1 MHIFIYSLAKK
12 ISNSRARYL
21 ANSLFYVLVQLS
33 IAVIMWI
40 FLGSHSVNA
49 EIDKSDYKSDWSP
62 DDKVFKTPAHI
73 NSMLNDSSLRSA
85 SISPQTAYVL
95 VKITGKELFE
105 RTKTRISFNINDL
118 VYFTNERIKAPK
130 NGYMIHHPALSWSA
144 EARLDELR
152 IGDQYLFVVGLNN
165 GKLQLDPLLQ
175 IYDLKSKE
183 GARIVFGNF
192 NPLKQIYKFND
203 PVRER
208 FEQFKRIDQAGRRSS
223 TALAEAIKQELRKN
237 LHDGL
242 ALFKLSSARL
252 AKKDIRQVGYEVYV
266 AAGDLYEADRALT
279 SDGWMGADPP
289 DAEDLFLSLRHN
301 MKLKDLSASCSRLAD
316 FFRKRFDQGVVGK
329 NGALLDVP
337 YWNALIADIS
347 QLQVSSDSKEM
358 EEFIIDWTRYRA
370 CGLPEISEGS
380 GSLSGWD
387 KQLRG
392 FDFFTACEQE
402 PDRTAVWFSSLPAA
416 KSTDSKLI
424 KILEK
429 PYKIDIES
437 ADSQKRTAVL
447 SSSAVFPERIT
458 FGSLLRGVLSQA
470 LRGLF
475 IVLSV
480 FNEPSEES
488 DPSAEKRLWFGLFE
502 RAEVFQKRL
511 LGYQVECK
519 NNACK
524 SKPKCYVKKSESG
537 FLSRLLLRLPINPDF
552 RKSQMEDEFMRLVF
566 GISNDS
572 AKFKELLE
580 SQREIHR
587 DLGTSHMEG
596 HRYLGDLYPS
606 FESYVQLVNDVKSA
620 CKF

>member
-1 MHIFIYSLAKK
+1 VHIFIYSLAKK
-12 ISNSRARYL
+12 ISYSRARDL

-40 FLGSHSVNA
+40 ALGSHSVKAN
-49 EIDKSDYKSDWSP
+49 DWSHP
-62 DDKVFKTPAHI
+62 GDDKVFNTPPHI
-73 NSMLNDSSLRSA
+73 NSMLNDSSPGSA
-85 SISPQTAYVL
+85 TISPQTAYVL
-95 VKITGKELFE
+95 LKITGKELFE
-105 RTKTRISFNINDL
+105 RTKTRISFKINDL

-130 NGYMIHHPALSWSA
+130 NGHLIHHPALSWSP
-144 EARLDELR
+144 ENRLDELK
-152 IGDQYLFVVGLNN
+152 IGDQYLFVIDLNN
-165 GKLQLDPLLQ
+165 GKLQLDPLQQ
-175 IYDLKSKE
+175 IYDLKRKE
-183 GARIVFGNF
+183 GGRNVFGHF

-203 PVRER
+203 AVRGR
-208 FEQFKRIDQAGRRSS
+208 FEQFKRIDQAGRRGP
-223 TALAEAIKQELRKN
+223 TALAGAIKQELRKN
-237 LHDGL
+237 LHDGI

-289 DAEDLFLSLRHN
+289 DAEDLFLAVLLDMRRKELDASLSTLR
-301 MKLKDLSASCSRLAD
+301 D

-347 QLQVSSDSKEM
+347 QLQVSSDSKEI
-358 EEFIIDWTRYRA
+358 EGFIIDWTRYRA
-370 CGLPEISEGS
+370 CGLTEISEGS
-380 GSLSGWD
+380 GSRSGWD
-387 KQLRG
+387 KQLRA
-392 FDFFTACEQE
+392 FDFFTACKQE
-402 PDRTAVWFSSLPAA
+402 PDGTTVWFSSLPVE

-458 FGSLLRGVLSQA
+458 SHSLFRGVITQ
-470 LRGLF
+470 
-475 IVLSV
+475 IV

-488 DPSAEKRLWFGLFE
+488 DPSAEERRWFGLFE

-524 SKPKCYVKKSESG
+524 SKTKCYVKKSQSG

-587 DLGTSHMEG
+587 DLG
-596 HRYLGDLYPS
+596 DLYPS

>member
-1 MHIFIYSLAKK
+1 MHIFVFSLAKE
-12 ISNSRARYL
+12 ISYSRARYL
-21 ANSLFYVLVQLS
+21 ANRLFYDLVQLS

-40 FLGSHSVNA
+40 ALGSHSVKAN
-49 EIDKSDYKSDWSP
+49 EWLGP
-62 DDKVFKTPAHI
+62 GDDKVFNTPPHI
-73 NSMLNDSSLRSA
+73 NSMLNDHSLGSA

-118 VYFTNERIKAPK
+118 VYFTNERIKASK

-144 EARLDELR
+144 EARLDELS

-175 IYDLKSKE
+175 IYDLKRKE
-183 GARIVFGNF
+183 GGRNVFGHF
-192 NPLKQIYKFND
+192 NPLKQIYNFND
-203 PVRER
+203 AVRGR

-223 TALAEAIKQELRKN
+223 AALAEAIKQELRK
-237 LHDGL
+237 DPREAI
-242 ALFKLSSARL
+242 ALFRLSSARL
-252 AKKDIRQVGYEVYV
+252 AKKDIRQVGYEIYV

-289 DAEDLFLSLRHN
+289 NSEDLFLAVLLDMRRKESDASRSILR
-301 MKLKDLSASCSRLAD
+301 D

-358 EEFIIDWTRYRA
+358 EGFIIDWTRYRA

-392 FDFFTACEQE
+392 FDFLTACKQE
-402 PDRTAVWFSSLPAA
+402 PDGTTVWFSSLPAA

-424 KILEK
+424 KIIEK
-429 PYKIDIES
+429 PYDILLES
-437 ADSQKRTAVL
+437 TDSQSQSAVL

-458 FGSLLRGVLSQA
+458 YHSLFRGVINQA
-470 LRGLF
+470 LHGLF

-488 DPSAEKRLWFGLFE
+488 DPSAEKRPWFGLFE
-502 RAEVFQKRL
+502 RAEVFQRRL

-524 SKPKCYVKKSESG
+524 SKTKCYVKKSQSG

-566 GISNDS
+566 GISKDS
-572 AKFKELLE
+572 TQFKELLE
-580 SQREIHR
+580 SQRE
-587 DLGTSHMEG
+587 S
-596 HRYLGDLYPS
+596 HRYLGDLYSS
-606 FESYVQLVNDVKSA
+606 FESYVQLINDVKLA